1 MTPSGRKIRRILIT
15 GLSIIIGVPLIVL
28 VGLYALIGGFRDN
41 VADDAAQ
48 PIGQAIGSL
57 QGRQICASGDAG
69 YGPDNTQPWYQ
80 AYFEVKD
87 SPEVKAVVT
96 AAGAKQGYTLVEIND
111 KAVAKPPSQALYDK
125 KSGRELNVTIYRGK
139 QAIAGCNSGAQ
150 PHAAAGNVMIFV
162 GLTYPYRD
170 TGAD

>member
-1 MTPSGRKIRRILIT
+1 MTPNGRKIRRILIT
-15 GLSIIIGVPLIVL
+15 GFSIIIGVPLVVL

-57 QGRQICASGDAG
+57 HGRQVCAAGDAG

-80 AYFEVKD
+80 AFYEVKD
-87 SPEVKAVVT
+87 SPDIQPIVT
-96 AAGAKQGYTLVEIND
+96 AAARKQGYSLVELND
-111 KAVAKPPSQALYDK
+111 KALAKPPSQALYDK
-125 KSGRELNVTIYRGK
+125 KSGRELNVTISRGK
-139 QAIAGCNSGAQ
+139 DAIATCNSGAES
-150 PHAAAGNVMIFV
+150 HAAAGNVIVFI

-170 TGAD
+170 TGSS

>member
-1 MTPSGRKIRRILIT
+1 MTPNGRKIRRILIT
-15 GLSIIIGVPLIVL
+15 GFSIIIGVPLVVL

-57 QGRQICASGDAG
+57 HGRQVCAAGDAG

-80 AYFEVKD
+80 AYYEVKD
-87 SPEVKAVVT
+87 TPAVERTVT
-96 AAGAKQGYTLVEIND
+96 VAATKQGYSLVELND
-111 KAVAKPPSQALYDK
+111 KSLAKPPSKALYDK
-125 KSGRELNVTIYRGK
+125 KSGRELNVTISRGK
-139 QAIAGCNSGAQ
+139 DAIATCNSGAQ
-150 PHAAAGNVMIFV
+150 PRAASGNAIVYV